1 MPVRL
6 DSQLSINPKKYRTV
20 DLKIYPPEELPEARV
35 QVPLSKSMINRALM
49 IGALTPGDGA
59 SGVPTDV
66 CDDTR
71 AMAAGIAV
79 TNGSVDVGPAGTA
92 MRFLTAYHAA
102 IPGHDVVI
110 DGSERMRC
118 RPIGP
123 LVDALRKLGAQIEYL
138 GKEGFPPLHV
148 TGRQLSGG
156 RLEIDGT
163 VSSQFPS
170 ALAMIA
176 PTLDA
181 PLEMQIMGDEPVS
194 MRYLD
199 LTLRM
204 MRDAGAAAERDGD
217 NITIGGE
224 YVPHQF
230 DIEADWSAATFLYE
244 IEAVTSGWL
253 TVEGLRAHSLQADA
267 DAATLFGQLGV
278 VTDYEP
284 EDSPGC
290 VELSASP
297 DMTPRLIADMR
308 ETPDMAPALIVACCM
323 LRVPFRFSGL
333 ESLRLKESD
342 RIAVLCGEL
351 SKLGIELDDT
361 QGLGTLAWEGLIMP
375 ITELP
380 VFDPHGDHRMA
391 MALAAVGLYVPGIVI
406 TNAEVV
412 NKSWPGF
419 WDVLRGV
426 GIGIFDAADE
436 SIEPEVVDA

>member
-1 MPVRL
+1 M
-6 DSQLSINPKKYRTV
+6 
-20 DLKIYPPEELPEARV
+20 DLKIFPPEELLEARV
-35 QVPLSKSMINRALM
+35 QVPMSKSMINRALM
-49 IGALTPGDGA
+49 IGALTAGGDTRA
-59 SGVPTDV
+59 VPTDV
-66 CDDTR
+66 CGDTR
-71 AMAAGIAV
+71 AMAAGLAV
-79 TNGSVDVGPAGTA
+79 VTGSVDVGPAGTA

-110 DGSERMRC
+110 DGTERMRQ

-123 LVDALRKLGAQIEYL
+123 LVEALRALGAQIEYL

-148 TGRQLSGG
+148 AGQQLKGG
-156 RLEIDGT
+156 KIEIDGT

-176 PTLDA
+176 PVLDG
-181 PLEMQIMGDEPVS
+181 PLEMHITGDEPVS
-194 MRYLD
+194 LRYLD

-217 NITIGGE
+217 TVTAGGE
-224 YVPHQF
+224 YSPFAF
-230 DIEADWSAATFLYE
+230 DIEVDWSAATFMYE

-253 TVEGLRAHSLQADA
+253 TVEGLRPHSLQADA
-267 DAATLFGQLGV
+267 DAAALFGKLGV

-284 EDSPGC
+284 EDTPGC
-290 VELSASP
+290 AELSASP
-297 DMTPRLIADMR
+297 DLSPRLIADLR
-308 ETPDMAPALIVACCM
+308 ETPDMAPALVVACCL
-323 LRVPFRFSGL
+323 LRVPFRFTGL

-351 SKLGIELDDT
+351 AKLGIELDDT
-361 QGLGTLAWEGLIMP
+361 VGPGTLTWEGRVMP

-391 MALAAVGLYVPGIVI
+391 MALAPVGLYVPGIMI

-412 NKSWPGF
+412 DKSWPGF
-419 WDVLRGV
+419 WDTLRGA
-426 GIGIFDAADE
+426 GIGVLDAAEDN
-436 SIEPEVVDA
+436 IKPETEEE